1 MSIRDR
7 VDKLLER
14 LHDTPQY
21 PTQGA
26 VLFVDLEKRSH
37 RRGYLP
43 KEVLTTFLSGRG
55 ANMFLL
61 YNLLATGQTGHPE
74 PLDPEVPLIFGSG
87 VFTGYMASAT
97 RGNVT
102 SLSPESDAILDSN
115 AGDYFPAFMRH
126 HGYDH
131 LVLYGHNPQWTLLK
145 IAFDDVQFLDAT
157 PYLGMDN
164 LDVTAAIERDF
175 ERTERKDMALARI
188 TSAGENRVLSSGIM
202 GGIKAIWARGGA
214 GAKMGSLNL
223 KAIMIDGAPGRIVTS
238 KEFKLGAK
246 EISNSVIGTS
256 VIRNALKTVGT
267 PFLYKPSR
275 ILGAIG
281 TKNNQEN
288 TWVEELDADNFDGY
302 RTGMDGCY
310 KCPVKCRP
318 LNDMTPDGQGGF
330 GAHALKG
337 VSGNASYDTC
347 QAEVEHEHKT
357 EYRGVHGDGVFD
369 RYDKGDGPEY
379 VTVGKFGPNI
389 GITEPE
395 QVLRLN
401 NILNDLGLDS
411 SGTGGAIGWAM
422 ELYQRGIIDQ
432 TDTVGLDLSWGNYEA
447 IEKLLFMLA
456 RREGFGDVLADSSQ
470 AVTTGKYPP
479 EALDYRM
486 TVKGLFQSDPHDSRI
501 LKAFALGLAVATRG
515 MDHLRNRVTLEINAR
530 INDDAEFKTAL
541 YGGQVSAEPN
551 AYAGKEYAVRRCE
564 DTFAVGDSVGMCRF
578 TTKLFNSPSLTGT
591 EAFARQL
598 KLLTGIEMSSD
609 DLLNSGRNV
618 IALERMINA
627 LRGLTDADDTL
638 PRRWFEEPNS
648 AGPFRGEKIDR
659 QAFDAL
665 KQRFYE
671 VSGFEPD
678 GLPRSD
684 WWARLSLV
692 LTGYSLKVNLPQLPG
707 IRRNSLVIDRPV
719 KDIRELRQRL
729 KSSLPQAAEALE
741 DSSYGISINDHLVV
755 ASEQGQPLHN
765 GDEVSLV
772 PMLAGG

>member
-7 VDKLLER
+7 IDALLER
-14 LHDTPQY
+14 MPDAPQY

-26 VLFVDLEKRSH
+26 VLFVDLERRSQ
-37 RRGYLP
+37 RKAYLP

-55 ANMFLL
+55 GNMFLL
-61 YNLLATGQTGHPE
+61 YNLLSGDNVK

-131 LVLYGHNPQWTLLK
+131 LVLYGRNPQWTLLK
-145 IAFDDVQFLDAT
+145 ISFEEVQFLDAT

-164 LDVTAAIERDF
+164 LDITEAIQRDF

-188 TSAGENRVLSSGIM
+188 TSAGENQVLSSGIM

-214 GAKMGSLNL
+214 GAKMGSLGL
-223 KAIMIDGAPGRIVTS
+223 KAIMIDGAPGKIVS
-238 KEFKLGAK
+238 SREFKLGAK
-246 EISNSVIGTS
+246 EISNKVIGTS
-256 VIRNALKTVGT
+256 VIHNALKTVGT

-288 TWVEELDADNFDGY
+288 TWVEDLDADNFDVY

-318 LNDMTPDGQGGF
+318 LNDMTPGATGGF
-330 GAHALKG
+330 GANALKG
-337 VSGNASYDTC
+337 VTGNASYDTA
-347 QAEVEHEHKT
+347 QAEVQHEHRAG
-357 EYRGVHGDGVFD
+357 YRGIKGNGVFD

-389 GITEPE
+389 GIKEPE

-432 TDTVGLDLSWGNYEA
+432 TTTGGLDLSWGNYA
-447 IEKLLFMLA
+447 VVEKLLFMLA
-456 RREGFGDVLADSSQ
+456 KREGFGDVLADSSQ
-470 AVTTGKYPP
+470 AVATGKYPK

-551 AYAGKEYAVRRCE
+551 QYSGKEYAVRRCE

-591 EAFARQL
+591 EEFAVQL
-598 KLLTGIEMSSD
+598 KLLTGIDMSSD

-618 IALERMINA
+618 IAVERMINA
-627 LRGLTDADDTL
+627 IRGLGDVDDTL

-648 AGPFRGEKIDR
+648 AGPFSGEKIDP
-659 QAFDAL
+659 QAFAEL
-665 KQRFYE
+665 KLRFYE
-671 VSGFEPD
+671 ISGFEPD
-678 GLPRSD
+678 GLPGSD
-684 WWARLSLV
+684 WWERLSQV
-692 LTGYSLKVNLPQLPG
+692 LTGYSLKVQLPELPG
-707 IRRNSLVIDRPV
+707 VKRHSLVINRPV
-719 KDIRELRQRL
+719 RNIQELRQRL
-729 KSSLPQAAEALE
+729 ISSLPQAAEALQ
-741 DSSYGISINDHLVV
+741 DSSFGISINDQLVV
-755 ASEQGQPLHN
+755 ASEQGLALHN
-765 GDEVSLV
+765 GDQVSLV

>member
-7 VDKLLER
+7 IDALLER
-14 LHDTPQY
+14 MPEAPQY

-26 VLFVDLEKRSH
+26 VLFVDLE
-37 RRGYLP
+37 RRGQRKAYLP

-55 ANMFLL
+55 ANMYLL
-61 YNLLATGQTGHPE
+61 YNLLSGDNVE

-131 LVLYGHNPQWTLLK
+131 LVLYGRNPQWTLLK
-145 IAFDDVQFLDAT
+145 IALDEVQFLDAT

-164 LDVTAAIERDF
+164 LDVTEAIQRDF

-188 TSAGENRVLSSGIM
+188 TSAGENQVLSAGIM

-214 GAKMGSLNL
+214 GAKMGSLGL
-223 KAIMIDGAPGRIVTS
+223 KAIMIDGAPGKIVS
-238 KEFKLGAK
+238 SREFKLGAK
-246 EISNSVIGTS
+246 EISNKVIGTS
-256 VIRNALKTVGT
+256 VIHNALKTVGT

-288 TWVEELDADNFDGY
+288 TWVEDLDADNFDVY

-318 LNDMTPDGQGGF
+318 LNDMTPGASGGF
-330 GAHALKG
+330 GANALKG
-337 VSGNASYDTC
+337 VTGNASYDTA
-347 QAEVEHEHKT
+347 QAEVQHEHRAG
-357 EYRGVHGDGVFD
+357 YQGIRGDGVFD

-389 GITEPE
+389 GIKEPE

-432 TDTVGLDLSWGNYEA
+432 TTTGGLDLSWGNYA
-447 IEKLLFMLA
+447 VVEKLLFMLA
-456 RREGFGDVLADSSQ
+456 KREGFGDVLADSSQ
-470 AVTTGKYPP
+470 AVATGKYPK

-541 YGGQVSAEPN
+541 YGGKVSAEPN
-551 AYAGKEYAVRRCE
+551 QYGGKEYAVRRCE

-591 EAFARQL
+591 EEFAEQL

-618 IALERMINA
+618 IAVERMINA
-627 LRGLTDADDTL
+627 IRGLGDVDDTL

-648 AGPFRGEKIDR
+648 AGPFSGEKIDP
-659 QAFDAL
+659 QAFAEL
-665 KQRFYE
+665 KLRFYE
-671 VSGFEPD
+671 ISGFEPD
-678 GLPRSD
+678 GLPSSD
-684 WWARLSLV
+684 WWERLSQV
-692 LTGYSLKVNLPQLPG
+692 LTGYSLKVQLPELPG
-707 IRRNSLVIDRPV
+707 VKRHSLVINRPV
-719 KDIRELRQRL
+719 RNIQELRQRL
-729 KSSLPQAAEALE
+729 VSSLPQAAEALQ
-741 DSSYGISINDHLVV
+741 DSSFSISINDQLVV
-755 ASEQGQPLHN
+755 ASEQGLTLHN
-765 GDEVSLV
+765 GDQVSLV

>member
-1 MSIRDR
+1 MNTQDR
-7 VDKLLER
+7 VNALLQR
-14 LHDTPQY
+14 MHDTPQY

-26 VLFVDLEKRSH
+26 VLFVNLTDRTHQKA
-37 RRGYLP
+37 YLP

-55 ANMFLL
+55 ANMYLL
-61 YNLLATGQTGHPE
+61 YNLLATE
-74 PLDPEVPLIFGSG
+74 KMEALDTEVPLIFGNG

-115 AGDYFPAFMRH
+115 AGDYFPAFMKH
-126 HGYDH
+126 HGYEH
-131 LVLYGHNPQWTLLK
+131 IVLYGRNPQWTLLK
-145 IAFDDVQFLDAT
+145 IAFDEIKFLDAS
-157 PYLGMDN
+157 PYLGLNN
-164 LDVTAAIERDF
+164 LDVTEAIERDF

-188 TSAGENRVLSSGIM
+188 TSAGENLALSAGIM

-214 GAKMGSLNL
+214 GAKMGSLGL
-223 KAIMIDGAPGRIVTS
+223 KAIMIDGAPGRVVTS
-238 KEFKLGAK
+238 KEFKLGNK
-246 EISNSVIGTS
+246 EISNKVISTS

-288 TWVEELDADNFDGY
+288 TWVEDLDADNFDVY

-318 LNDMTPDGQGGF
+318 LNDMTPGAEGGF
-330 GAHALKG
+330 GANALKG
-337 VSGNASYDTC
+337 VKGNASYDMT
-347 QAEVEHEHKT
+347 QAEVQHEHSASYQGIK
-357 EYRGVHGDGVFD
+357 GDGVFD
-369 RYDKGDGPEY
+369 KYDKGDGPEY

-389 GITEPE
+389 GITAPE

-401 NILNDLGLDS
+401 NILNDLGFDS
-411 SGTGGAIGWAM
+411 SGAGGAIGWAM

-432 TDTVGLDLSWGNYEA
+432 QTTGGLDLSWGNYDA
-447 IEKLLFMLA
+447 VEKLLFMMA
-456 RREGFGDVLADSSQ
+456 KREGFGDVVADSGQ
-470 AVTTGKYPP
+470 AVATGKYPR

-530 INDDAEFKTAL
+530 INDDAEFKAEL
-541 YGGQVSAEPN
+541 YGGKVSAEPN
-551 AYAGKEYAVRRCE
+551 AYGGKEFAVRRCE

-591 EAFARQL
+591 DEFSTQL
-598 KLLTGIEMSSD
+598 KLLTEIDMSSD
-609 DLLNSGRNV
+609 DLLNAGRNI

-627 LRGLTDADDTL
+627 HRGLTAADDTL
-638 PRRWFEEPNS
+638 PKRWFEEPNT
-648 AGPFRGEKIDR
+648 AGPFTGEKIDL
-659 QAFDAL
+659 AEFEEL

-671 VSGFEPD
+671 VSGFERD
-678 GLPRSD
+678 GLPNSD
-684 WWARLSLV
+684 WWNDLSEV
-692 LTGYSLKVNLPQLPG
+692 ITGYHLKVNLPKLPG
-707 IRRNSLVIDRPV
+707 VSRNSLILNRPV
-719 KDIRELRQRL
+719 KDIAELRRQL
-729 KSSLPQAAEALE
+729 ITALPQAAEALN
-741 DSSYGISINDHLVV
+741 DSALGIAINDHLLV
-755 ASEQGQPLHN
+755 ATEMGQTLN
-765 GDEVSLV
+765 SGDEISLV